1 VLILERPRKRKP
13 PSQVERLHSD
23 LPFGSFAHLLNS
35 TYFASGDQKT
45 GTYVAGNR
53 PSGRGLSCSNDT
65 WYEAATASEWPA
77 NAPQNYGEFTC
88 VSVSYPSG
96 IGTNTA
102 QSIAGNSLAVSA
114 EKGWWLAYEN
124 RSVVSS
130 PNKIRLAIT
139 KSNPGQPLI
148 DTYIGATL
156 SSGQR
161 VVVVWATNSDGLT
174 AYVNGSGGTFSWAWP
189 GSTSGDATRSLHVG
203 RANHTSTLLPFAGLI
218 ECIAFIPQK
227 FSSARARLASL
238 DPYGV
243 LFATRRIYIPTAAA
257 AATAPTITA
266 LSAINIT
273 ATSAQPQITY
283 A

>member
-1 VLILERPRKRKP
+1 
-13 PSQVERLHSD
+13 

-148 DTYIGATL
+148 DTYIGTTL
-156 SSGQR
+156 SAGQR

-174 AYVNGSGGTFSWAWP
+174 AYVNGVGGTFSWAWP
-189 GSTSGDATRSLHVG
+189 GAASGDATRALHVG
-203 RANHTSTLLPFAGLI
+203 RANYTSTLLPFAGLI
-218 ECIAFIPQK
+218 ECIAFIPKKMSQ
-227 FSSARARLASL
+227 SWAQRASL
-238 DPYGV
+238 DPYEMM
-243 LFATRRIYIPTAAA
+243 FAPRRIYIPAAA
-257 AATAPTITA
+257 GGAPTLSDLQAVSIT
-266 LSAINIT
+266 ST
-273 ATSAQPQITY
+273 SVQATVDY
-283 A
+283 AF